1 MSYHLIINPGT
12 SQERKILLDKPVY
25 RLGRNPEADIVV
37 TDRNVSGFHLSFL
50 LSEDRA
56 EVVDLKST
64 NGTTVNGKKVDRAIL
79 RDGDEVSIAGMKMTF
94 RIIDSANFC
103 KTSVYSLPGQ
113 EQDGAVKMLSSAL
126 RGKAKLS
133 DEEVQRIIT
142 EFEFHSRNSRLLEVL
157 CEILKKVLPLS
168 DRDEIIVELLKE
180 IRNLIDLE
188 IAGIYLCDE
197 ERFCVLDGGELVSEQ
212 SNDCQP

>member
-1 MSYHLIINPGT
+1 MV
-12 SQERKILLDKPVY
+12 K
-25 RLGRNPEADIVV
+25 GRQ
-37 TDRNVSGFHLSFL
+37 
-50 LSEDRA
+50 
-56 EVVDLKST
+56 
-64 NGTTVNGKKVDRAIL
+64 AIL

-94 RIIDSANFC
+94 RIIDSANC

-113 EQDGAVKMLSSAL
+113 GQDGAVKMLSAAL
-126 RGKAKLS
+126 RESKLS

-157 CEILKKVLPLS
+157 CDILKKVLPLR

-180 IRNLIDLE
+180 IKNLIDLE

-212 SNDCQP
+212 SNSIISREVLRKVFDSRAPVILDNAGDGTGDVSGFASLLRFNIRSLLCFPVLSRTSEIIAVVYCVSKTDI